1 MQVPGSSR
9 SRSKRADVLNT
20 ILGGVPNSDTQYLAV
35 LTVGETEVEAGRPV
49 RRLVGMSRAAAVA
62 GRLRE
67 QRLGDESGRKG
78 PG

>member
-9 SRSKRADVLNT
+9 SRSKRANALNT

-49 RRLVGMSRAAAVA
+49 RRLVGMSRAAVVA